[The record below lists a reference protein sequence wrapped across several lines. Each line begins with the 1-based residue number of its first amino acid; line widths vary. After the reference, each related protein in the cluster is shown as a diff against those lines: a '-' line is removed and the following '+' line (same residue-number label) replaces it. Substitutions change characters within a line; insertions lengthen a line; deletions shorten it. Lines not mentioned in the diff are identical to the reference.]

1 MTTWKTD
8 RSGLSA
14 STQYANGSTESRLLS
29 AIPVTDTI
37 LPADPLTPA
46 EIAAA
51 AKIVQDAA
59 DIAEARLYAKLTTLS
74 GMTPTQVRNWV
85 TANVTNLAQAQ
96 DAIATL
102 AIAVGILWRD
112 KQ

>member
-1 MTTWKTD
+1 MTWKLSHD
-8 RSGLSA
+8 GLTA
-14 STQYANGSTESRLLS
+14 SQILSDGSIQSILVS
-29 AIPVTDTI
+29 AIPPGETI
-37 LPADPLTPA
+37 LPADPLTPE

-51 AKIVQDAA
+51 AKLAQNIA
-59 DIAEARLYAKLTTLS
+59 DIAEARIYTKLTNLS
-74 GMTPTQVRNWV
+74 EMTPTQVRNWV
-85 TANVTNLAQAQ
+85 AANVTNLAQAQ